1 MKFVLTEEQQALA
14 EAIDEI
20 IESAGG
26 TKPARTW
33 AAGDR
38 AAGQALWAQL
48 AELGLLGLCVAEA
61 DGGMGGTAVDLVVAF
76 ERLGYHAVP
85 GPYIESAALL
95 PDLVGTDVR
104 RGIVHGSIIATAAV
118 PGLVPYALDAASSSG
133 SFIVDAESVSSA
145 TAGPG
150 IASIDRTRTLHE
162 LTADGEA
169 TAVDPAVV
177 ALAIDRATL
186 ACSAVLLG
194 AGERLLAEAV
204 SYAKI
209 REQFGRAIGE
219 YQALKHQL
227 ADVRIALTFA
237 RPLING
243 AALNLGNPGNA
254 RSVSAAKIAA
264 GDAANL
270 AARVALQ
277 VHGAI
282 GYTEEHD
289 LGLWITRVRAL
300 MGAWGTRR
308 HHGDRIA
315 SVLLSPAPAP
325 APSPA
330 ASPAP
335 SSTR

>member
-14 EAIDEI
+14 EAVDEI

-26 TKPARTW
+26 TKAARTW
-33 AAGDR
+33 AAGDP
-38 AAGQALWAQL
+38 ASGQALWAQL
-48 AELGLLGLCVAEA
+48 ADLGLLGLCVPEA

-85 GPYIESAALL
+85 GPYIESGALL
-95 PDLVGTDVR
+95 PDLVGADVR
-104 RGIVHGSIIATAAV
+104 RGIVDGSIIATAAV
-118 PGLVPYALDAASSSG
+118 PGLVPYALDAAASSHH
-133 SFIVDAESVSSA
+133 FLVDAESISSA
-145 TAGPG
+145 TSGPG

-162 LTADGEA
+162 LTAAGESA
-169 TAVDPAVV
+169 ALDPAVV
-177 ALAIDRATL
+177 ALALDRATL

-219 YQALKHQL
+219 YQGLKHQL

-237 RPLING
+237 RPLVTG
-243 AALNLGNPGNA
+243 AALNLGDPDSA
-254 RSVSAAKIAA
+254 RSISAAKIAA
-264 GDAANL
+264 GEAANL

-300 MGAWGTRR
+300 MGVWGTPR
-308 HHGDRIA
+308 HHYDRIA
-315 SVLLSPAPAP
+315 SLLLSPGTSP
-325 APSPA
+325 APSPVV
-330 ASPAP
+330 SP
-335 SSTR
+335 TR